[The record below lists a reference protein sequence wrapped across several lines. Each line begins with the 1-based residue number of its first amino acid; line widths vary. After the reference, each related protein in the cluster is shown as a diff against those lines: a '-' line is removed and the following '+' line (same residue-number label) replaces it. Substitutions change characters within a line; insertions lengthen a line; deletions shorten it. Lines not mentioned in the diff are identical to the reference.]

1 MSSCELEV
9 VLFRLAKRRAMRK
22 ATSLGC
28 FNLSNNLYSTYR
40 LYRKCQCST
49 KKTHTSVW
57 WRCVATLRTESRCF
71 STQSCDLRSHH
82 RMVWKK
88 NYLSIYESWK
98 CKKPT
103 SHDLGMHVRFASI
116 KIWFFNQIS
125 TNARTKQ
132 HARPGIFTFVAPVV
146 SKYRRN
152 HHLHGHDLPSKCH
165 VLIMKCEPF
174 RKSSKIWYC
183 HQPTT

>member
-1 MSSCELEV
+1 
-9 VLFRLAKRRAMRK
+9 MRK

-28 FNLSNNLYSTYR
+28 FDLSNNLYSTYR

-98 CKKPT
+98 CKNRQVMISGCMRGLRP
-103 SHDLGMHVRFASI
+103 SRYDFL
-116 KIWFFNQIS
+116 NQIS
-125 TNARTKQ
+125 TTVRTKQ

-183 HQPTT
+183 HPPTT